1 MTEQPTRS
9 RLHCAF
15 KNPSQIGNLIK
26 DSTNI
31 TPNDHRCSA
40 RIMSA
45 AFSPIMMQAASYGQL
60 VYSVPSKSVQ
70 LNPVLSAVNLTVT
83 FWVDLAF
90 HPHFYQL

>member
-15 KNPSQIGNLIK
+15 KNPSQIGNLLK
-26 DSTNI
+26 NSTNI
-31 TPNDHRCSA
+31 TPNDHPCSA

-60 VYSVPSKSVQ
+60 VYSAPSNTVQ
-70 LNPVLSAVNLTVT
+70 LNPALSAVNLTVT
-83 FWVDLAF
+83 FWADLVF
-90 HPHFYQL
+90 HLHFYQL